1 MQKPRCQP
9 EPSPISWSE
18 RPVTPTLQVVVVAR
32 QDGTNTVHPRS
43 HPTSAV
49 KRRWISWLRLRLRV
63 LAGKLY
69 NLAGV
74 PGIVRDCDYAAT
86 AHDVKIQ
93 VRARELFTIV
103 TVNGLEIFFHRLTGA
118 IDGVGISPTPEYLQ
132 QAEAHGSASLPEP
145 SALPRHSDQ
154 KRTL

>member
-9 EPSPISWSE
+9 EPSLISWSE
-18 RPVTPTLQVVVVAR
+18 QPVIPTLQVLVVVR
-32 QDGTNTVHPRS
+32 QDGTNRVHPHR
-43 HPTSAV
+43 HPSSAV
-49 KRRWISWLRLRLRV
+49 KKRWISWLRLRLRL

-103 TVNGLEIFFHRLTGA
+103 TVNGLEIFFHRLTGT
-118 IDGVGISPTPEYLQ
+118 IDGVGISPTPECLQ
-132 QAEAHGSASLPEP
+132 QAEVHGSMSLPEP
-145 SALPRHSDQ
+145 SALQRHSAQ
-154 KRTL
+154 KRTS